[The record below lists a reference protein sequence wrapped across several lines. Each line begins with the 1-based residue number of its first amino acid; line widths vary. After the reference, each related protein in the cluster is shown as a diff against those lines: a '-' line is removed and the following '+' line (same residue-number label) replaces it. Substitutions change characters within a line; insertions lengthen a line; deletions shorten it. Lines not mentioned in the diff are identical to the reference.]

1 MKSYIFSHQL
11 GSTVIKVNSDGTAIF
26 RRKKYSS
33 YKSARQALT
42 RFYGFA
48 FLVQTY

>member
-1 MKSYIFSHQL
+1 MKNYIFSHQL
-11 GSTVIKVNSDGTAIF
+11 GATIIKVNADGTAIF

-33 YKSARQALT
+33 YKTARQALT

>member
-1 MKSYIFSHQL
+1 MKSYIFSYQL
-11 GSTVIKVNSDGTAIF
+11 GATVIKVNADGTAIF
-26 RRKKYSS
+26 RRKKYNS
-33 YKSARQALT
+33 YNSARQALT